1 MVFRAWAKEMFVNR
15 DVMFNEHE
23 MENLV
28 KPQRL
33 ETHEKFGN
41 QVIQIEVKPAVT
53 TEPEITTRKQQQTL
67 VQIV

>member
-15 DVMFNEHE
+15 DVMFNEH
-23 MENLV
+23 
-28 KPQRL
+28 
-33 ETHEKFGN
+33 
-41 QVIQIEVKPAVT
+41 EVKPAVT